1 MATVRHDSFY
11 LAEKWPSEPKEFFK
25 FLGGLAL
32 STVPNATSILD
43 VGCATGEFLRYVATL
58 YPKASLSG
66 LDIRPEF
73 AERARTLLP
82 SMAFSVGDIESGKG
96 LPESKFDL
104 VFMSGFNQ
112 YFSDFRPWLRNVRA
126 VTRGVAYVFGVF
138 NPEDV
143 DVYTTVRRSQGGDPI
158 EWNMIS
164 HKSITAFL
172 DREQARHR
180 FIDWSIPVA
189 NPRKHADP
197 MRSWTVSTDEGF
209 LVVSGMQSIQ
219 RFAALEILGDGFN
232 EIVPKSGSALRLR

>member
-1 MATVRHDSFY
+1 MATGRHDSFY
-11 LAEKWPSEPKEFFK
+11 LAENWHSEPKEFFK
-25 FLGGLAL
+25 FLAGLAL
-32 STVPNATSILD
+32 STVPNAASIID
-43 VGCATGEFLRYVATL
+43 VGCATGEFLRYIAKR

-73 AERARTLLP
+73 VERAQTLLP

-126 VTRGVAYVFGVF
+126 LTRGVVYVFGVF

-143 DVYTTVRRSQGGDPI
+143 DIYTTIRRCEGGDPI

-164 HKSITAFL
+164 HKSISAFL
-172 DREQARHR
+172 DGEQARHR
-180 FIDWSIPVA
+180 FINWSIPVA
-189 NPRKHADP
+189 NPRKNGDP

-209 LVVSGMQSIQ
+209 LVVNGTQSIQ
-219 RFAALEILGDGFN
+219 RFAALEILGDGFDG
-232 EIVPKSGSALRLR
+232 IVPKSRAATRC